1 MAVPSIT
8 VALMDWR
15 ACFTVYFDRSG
26 STPNIR
32 SCYQI
37 VNWPIRFSSR

>member
-8 VALMDWR
+8 VTLMDWR
-15 ACFTVYFDRSG
+15 ACFAICFDRSS

-32 SCYQI
+32 SCYLI